1 MQKGGG
7 GGGAMVTVKLLYQ
20 STIRFL
26 YHLSNA
32 EELPK
37 VVRESQY
44 CLYDSVHQPGHLWLF
59 MAYSSH
65 QRGQWSGLV
74 RMRTEESPGIAG
86 DPQVGHYCYMNSK
99 SRGQS

>member
-1 MQKGGG
+1 MCVESHITRIGSAKRGG

-65 QRGQWSGLV
+65 HTSPAWPMV
-74 RMRTEESPGIAG
+74 RTGEDE
-86 DPQVGHYCYMNSK
+86 N
-99 SRGQS
+99 